1 MYKTNKYIII
11 INGVILLNTSYY
23 ITFILVFK
31 KTYKVYKLLLRYI
44 KKLDKYFDIPNLNI
58 ILTNI

>member
-1 MYKTNKYIII
+1 M
-11 INGVILLNTSYY
+11 NGVILLNTSYY
-23 ITFILVFK
+23 IAFILVFK